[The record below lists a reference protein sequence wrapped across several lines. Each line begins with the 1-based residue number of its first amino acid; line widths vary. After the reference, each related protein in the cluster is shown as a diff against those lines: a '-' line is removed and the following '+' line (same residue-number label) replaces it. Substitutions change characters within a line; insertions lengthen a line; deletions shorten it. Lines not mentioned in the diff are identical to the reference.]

1 MSYDTFIQLCVAII
15 LFLTFLAIII
25 YAWATIKLWKE
36 SVKQTRLIMR
46 PIVVITYDGGERKF
60 KYINYGNTP
69 AFNIKI
75 DDLTLI
81 NTEGLRFDYIF
92 PVEHILPQ
100 STKISVENI
109 KKKINDNVSDID
121 TFYLGALLPFS
132 ANRSFNVIIRY
143 KNSENE
149 EFKTEGV
156 VGEGT
161 FDFKKIEKIS

>member
-1 MSYDTFIQLCVAII
+1 MCYATFIQLWTAII

-25 YAWATIKLWKE
+25 YAWAAIKLWRE

-46 PIVVITYDGGERKF
+46 PIVIITYDEAERKF

-75 DDLTLI
+75 DNVTLI
-81 NTEGLRFDYIF
+81 DTKGLRFEYVF
-92 PVEHILPQ
+92 PEELILPQ
-100 STKISVENI
+100 STKISIQNI
-109 KKKINDNVSDID
+109 KKKINDHVSDTD
-121 TFYLGALLPFS
+121 TFDLGALLPFS
-132 ANRSFNVIIRY
+132 AHRSFNVIIKY

-149 EFKTEGV
+149 KFITEGI
-156 VGEGT
+156 VGAGI